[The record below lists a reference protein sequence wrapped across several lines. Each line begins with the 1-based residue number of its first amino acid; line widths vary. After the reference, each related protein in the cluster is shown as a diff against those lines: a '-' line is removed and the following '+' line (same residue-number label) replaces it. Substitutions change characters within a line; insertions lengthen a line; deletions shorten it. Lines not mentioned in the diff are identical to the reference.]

1 MKELND
7 QIQDI
12 IATYADTT
20 HQRENAE
27 RKYNVDRVR
36 ELRARVAKSRD
47 REEIAAIR
55 EELDKLYR
63 NRPRMSVGE
72 KRERAARRRLAKQK
86 RRVYSA
92 EALEQVGLIRHEIM
106 RAKKNDDFV
115 KLRRLE
121 KKLQEIDKD
130 PRHYTEHQ
138 PHHSPD
144 QSMHQY

>member
-1 MKELND
+1 METPKRNTYDGHPLPAHGMHHYFQIGMDEGEYKELNDAYHELEEGMALKWGHGNTKAEHLRQKKRMKELND

-55 EELDKLYR
+55 EE
-63 NRPRMSVGE
+63 
-72 KRERAARRRLAKQK
+72 
-86 RRVYSA
+86 
-92 EALEQVGLIRHEIM
+92 
-106 RAKKNDDFV
+106 
-115 KLRRLE
+115 
-121 KKLQEIDKD
+121 
-130 PRHYTEHQ
+130 
-138 PHHSPD
+138 
-144 QSMHQY
+144 